1 MWNEFNIK
9 TMPAETIVFRDGV
22 FCADL
27 STLSD
32 CNIDKTYELPVH
44 IIYVGEIAGKCRL
57 DLNISAGNQSV
68 ILDVRV
74 KNKLPAF
81 FDIFIKNTGK
91 NSEIR
96 GGVLLENTGELTYN
110 IIGEHAADDTTICV
124 KTKLIAEKNTKS
136 KLSGTAVIEK
146 NTKNTISDIAFAALA
161 DKNARI
167 EFMPAQRISSVPKS
181 ADHSAAIFRP
191 TDFQI
196 EYLREAGLS
205 GAEVN
210 AATREAFMN
219 DL

>member
-9 TMPAETIVFRDGV
+9 TMPAETIVFRDGA

-27 STLSD
+27 STLPD

-44 IIYVGEIAGKCRL
+44 VIYVGEIAGKCRL
-57 DLNISAGNQSV
+57 DLNISADNQSV

-74 KNKLPAF
+74 KNNLPAF

-96 GGVLLENTGELTYN
+96 GGVLLENSGDLTYN
-110 IIGEHAADDTTICV
+110 ITGQHAADDTTICV
-124 KTKLIAEKNTKS
+124 KTKLVAEKNTKS
-136 KLSGTAVIEK
+136 KLSGTAEIEK
-146 NTKNTISDIAFAALA
+146 DTKNAISDIAFAALA
-161 DKNARI
+161 DKTARI
-167 EFMPAQRISSVPKS
+167 EFVPAQRISSVPKS

-205 GAEVN
+205 GAEVI

>member
-44 IIYVGEIAGKCRL
+44 VIYVGEITGKCRL

-96 GGVLLENTGELTYN
+96 GGVLLENTGELIYN

>member
-27 STLSD
+27 STLPD

-44 IIYVGEIAGKCRL
+44 VIYVGEIAGKFRL
-57 DLNISAGNQSV
+57 DLNISANNQSV

-74 KNKLPAF
+74 KNNFPAF

-96 GGVLLENTGELTYN
+96 GGVLLENSGDLTYN
-110 IIGEHAADDTTICV
+110 ITGQHAADDTTICV

-136 KLSGTAVIEK
+136 KLSGTAEIEK
-146 NTKNTISDIAFAALA
+146 DTKNAISDIAFAALA
-161 DKNARI
+161 DKTARI
-167 EFMPAQRISSVPKS
+167 EFVPAQRISSVPKS

-205 GAEVN
+205 GAEVI